1 MNWLKKHRTKVL
13 LCGIFLLLTAVCLLV
28 YGKMKTTLR
37 ESDVTDRWAGDSETR
52 FGYFSV
58 FYPETGKGDESLVYG
73 FESTLEKSL
82 TEASLETPPD
92 GSLWKDAYCGTAMAT
107 VSTDR
112 GSATVK
118 ALGVGGD
125 FFFFHPLLLRSGN
138 YLSPRDLMHDRV
150 VLDKELAW
158 TLFGATDVAGMEL
171 SVNGKPFLVAGVVE
185 RETDFASKAAAEENA
200 GLYLF
205 YDALGSPGIVSYEV
219 VLPDPV
225 TNFAKNLVTESFPE
239 KTIVDVKNRY
249 SVGSLFSVLTSFGK
263 RSMRTDN
270 IIFPTW
276 ENAAR
281 LTEDYAALSLLL
293 ALLFFLT
300 PLGFG
305 VVLAVQKGRK
315 GFMKGVAFAKEKSR
329 LLYEKA
335 NDKLY
340 EREQRRKALPP
351 SEEDQNE

>member
-1 MNWLKKHRTKVL
+1 MNWLKTHKTKVL
-13 LCGIFLLLTAVCLLV
+13 LCGIFLLLTGAALLF
-28 YGKMKTTLR
+28 YFQMKTTLR
-37 ESDVTDRWAGDSETR
+37 ESDVTARWTGDSETR

-58 FYPETGKGDESLVYG
+58 FFPETAKGDENLVSS
-73 FESTLEKSL
+73 FESKLEKSL
-82 TEASLETPPD
+82 TEASLEPPPN
-92 GSLWKDAYCGTAMAT
+92 GSLWKDAYSGAAMVT

-125 FFFFHPLLLRSGN
+125 FFFFHPLLLHSGN

-185 RETDFASKAAAEENA
+185 RETDFASRAAAEENT

-225 TNFAKNLVTESFPE
+225 TNFAKNLVTESFSE
-239 KTIVDVKNRY
+239 NTVVDVKNRY
-249 SVGSLFSVLTSFGK
+249 SVSALFLVLTSFGK

-293 ALLFFLT
+293 AFLFLLT

-305 VVLAVQKGRK
+305 LILAVQNARK
-315 GFMKGVAFAKEKSR
+315 GVQKGTVFVKEKSR
-329 LLYEKA
+329 SLYEKA
-335 NDKLY
+335 NDRLY
-340 EREQRRKALPP
+340 EREQRKKTLPP
-351 SEEDQNE
+351 SGNDQNE